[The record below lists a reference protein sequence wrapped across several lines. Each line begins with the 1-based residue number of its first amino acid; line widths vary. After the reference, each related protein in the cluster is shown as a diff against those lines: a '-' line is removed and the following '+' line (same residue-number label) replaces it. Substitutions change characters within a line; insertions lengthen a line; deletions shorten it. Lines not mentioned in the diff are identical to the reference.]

1 MRQQREGEKIMN
13 LEGHTDG
20 VNCLAVSFDDSLLV
34 SGSEDQV
41 KLMYNLSQHPGFD
54 YWHSQ

>member
-1 MRQQREGEKIMN
+1 MRQHREGEKVMN

-20 VNCLAVSFDDSLLV
+20 VNCLAVSSDDSILV

-41 KLMYNLSQHPGFD
+41 NLL
-54 YWHSQ
+54 